1 MLRQRGS
8 ATVRRGAGVRKF
20 AGNVSDVGSD
30 LTNYPLSS
38 REDFYVTVEHCSIA
52 SKIVPALVAVLTAKE
67 TEVERELVKEEVESI
82 RDSATAIRVPV
93 EVARDM
99 VKERGYLD
107 IDPENVWEEWLLYK
121 KMTSES

>member
-1 MLRQRGS
+1 M
-8 ATVRRGAGVRKF
+8 T
-20 AGNVSDVGSD
+20 
-30 LTNYPLSS
+30 
-38 REDFYVTVEHCSIA
+38 
-52 SKIVPALVAVLTAKE
+52 IVFIPALVSVLTAKE
-67 TEVERELVKEEVESI
+67 SEVERELVKEEVESI

-121 KMTSES
+121 KMTSDS

>member
-1 MLRQRGS
+1 M
-8 ATVRRGAGVRKF
+8 A
-20 AGNVSDVGSD
+20 
-30 LTNYPLSS
+30 
-38 REDFYVTVEHCSIA
+38 
-52 SKIVPALVAVLTAKE
+52 IVFIPALVAVLTAKE
-67 TEVERELVKEEVESI
+67 TEVERDLIKEEVESI

-99 VKERGYLD
+99 VNERGYLD